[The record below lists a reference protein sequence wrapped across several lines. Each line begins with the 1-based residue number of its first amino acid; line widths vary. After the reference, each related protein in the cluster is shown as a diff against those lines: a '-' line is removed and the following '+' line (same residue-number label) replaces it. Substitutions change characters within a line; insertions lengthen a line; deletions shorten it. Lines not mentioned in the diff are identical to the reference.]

1 MAEKVALVLEI
12 NGVPKNIAS
21 LKELKQAIKDSRN
34 ELLKYDVGT
43 EGFAKAQKNISE
55 LTDKVKDLGDSAKI
69 QGTGVERLSASFGL
83 LGEAFTSG
91 DLDKGKLALT
101 GIGQAM
107 SAIPIFLLI
116 EGLKLLVDNF
126 DEVVKF
132 ARSLTGYVNENEVAI
147 KRLTQQIEEQ
157 KGQTELLKA
166 TIEGE
171 IAMMGLQGAS
181 TSDIIKKKKEY
192 LDLQV
197 REIEQSIE
205 VNKLKLK
212 EAQTNV
218 TNSQIMQGVINQT
231 LLFLGLTDTAFKRN
245 AGAQVERKAAI
256 TELNNLIIEGEASI
270 KRLTDKYL
278 QEKTALEIKDG
289 KDRLARL
296 KAYEDEQK
304 RINDALAKQSKELAA
319 SDLENEQ
326 AFYDSE
332 QAKTKATED
341 RAKEQKRIEDEL
353 NAAIF
358 MGRINQAAIDDRL
371 NAEKLAKEKRLAEQ
385 IANAEYNARKQG
397 LLAAQNLSQAYFN
410 YELSKAK
417 GDAAAQDAIK
427 KKAFD
432 IDKAFN
438 IAKATMD
445 GYRAVLSAYAST
457 PGGPLLKGVAAGV
470 AAAFAASQVALIA
483 STQYNGGAS
492 TTQSSPSAVP
502 SIATG
507 NGGQVPNIATR
518 PQSGTLLNEEGQQI
532 SQVERDREVIKAYV
546 VAKELTNKQKNNKRI
561 KEQSKF

>member
-1 MAEKVALVLEI
+1 MSEKVALVLEI

-55 LTDKVKDLGDSAKI
+55 LTDKVKDLGNSAKI

-171 IAMMGLQGAS
+171 IAILTAQGAS
-181 TSDIIKKKKEY
+181 VDVILKKKKE
-192 LDLQV
+192 LLEVQV
-197 REIEQSIE
+197 REIEQSI
-205 VNKLKLK
+205 VLNKLKLQ
-212 EAQTNV
+212 EAKNTA
-218 TNSQIMQGVINQT
+218 TTGDIIQGVINQT
-231 LLFLGLTDTAFKRN
+231 LFMMGLQETAFKRN
-245 AGAQVERKAAI
+245 SEQAEERKQRQVEIENQIKASEAAI
-256 TELNNLIIEGEASI
+256 YELKNKYTVEEITANKAKADARKKAQADYEA
-270 KRLTDKYL
+270 
-278 QEKTALEIKDG
+278 
-289 KDRLARL
+289 
-296 KAYEDEQK
+296 EQK
-304 RINDALAKQSKELAA
+304 RINDALAKQSEELAA

-332 QAKTKATED
+332 QAKIKATED

-371 NAEKLAKEKRLAEQ
+371 NAEKLAKEKLLAEQ